1 MKSNGC
7 SLSFSL
13 ACIGLALASSQSS
26 RADEKGPYVT
36 ADLGPALTQD
46 ATLRAY
52 PGTGGGGDVEFDPGV
67 RFSAGGGYRFTDW
80 FQAGGEMG
88 YILNGIDGVD
98 GIVSHVPLLA
108 NVEFRLPNKSPLVPF
123 IGGGPGFAISGI
135 SIDDDN
141 IAGGT
146 FVDGSASDAVFA
158 WQAFA
163 GVRWKLNDQMA
174 IGAVY
179 KYFEADS
186 SSWDV
191 DGTSTDIRFGKIRS
205 HAFSASFSMDF

>member
-1 MKSNGC
+1 MKSNGR

-26 RADEKGPYVT
+26 RADEKGPYATV
-36 ADLGPALTQD
+36 DLGPALTQD

-52 PGTGGGGDVEFDPGV
+52 PGTGGGGNVEFDPGI
-67 RFSAGGGYRFTDW
+67 RLSAGGGYRFTDW
-80 FQAGGEMG
+80 FQAGGETG

-98 GIVSHVPLLA
+98 GIVSHVPFLA

-158 WQAFA
+158 WQVFG